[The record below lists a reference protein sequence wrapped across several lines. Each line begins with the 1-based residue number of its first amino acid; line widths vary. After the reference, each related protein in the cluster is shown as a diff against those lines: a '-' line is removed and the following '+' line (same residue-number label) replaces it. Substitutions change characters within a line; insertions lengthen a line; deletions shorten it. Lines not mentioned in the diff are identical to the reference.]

1 MKTVA
6 MILQNHLEPGVRVKV
21 GHHFG
26 TIRYVGEV
34 PNTDGEWI
42 GIEWDDPERGKHSGS
57 INGVQYFQTRSPRA
71 GSMIRSEKLTKFQT
85 LEQAITEKY
94 IVTEDTLRLDSEMIR
109 AVQKQLHAS
118 LFEIV
123 GMEKVGGKQSN
134 LQQLVD
140 VSVRYCP
147 VNAAGDLSSLVNL
160 QILDVSSTLLSNW
173 TVVANIA
180 EQIPTLKELNLS
192 NNRLV
197 DPYEEQISLLA
208 QKFQNIRKIILRSC
222 GLGSWSEVVRLARM
236 WPAIECLSLEQ
247 NGLAYVEDESPYIVA
262 LSRLKYL
269 DLQNNAIRDAES
281 IRNLGKLPALEE
293 LLLNGNGLRE
303 LRFAEDCPHNEKID
317 LFRQLRTIY
326 LRDNPL
332 QQDQCSVFNELDKLA
347 RLEHVTLDPDPSV
360 SYEETVARIVGS
372 IAGLRMFNRS
382 TISEKL
388 RRDSECDMWKLYA
401 TAWAEVRN
409 DAQRLKAFFKT
420 HRMYPRV
427 MERLGSPEQFLPD
440 ATRKV
445 TNMINLQLLHEPTS
459 ERREKK
465 VPKRINLHTLQNL
478 IVKLFGLPDCTSTL
492 RLYLLDRKRKVRIPL
507 EHHAKSLDFYSVE
520 DNDTIAFE

>member
-1 MKTVA
+1 
-6 MILQNHLEPGVRVKV
+6 MILQNHLERGVRVKV
-21 GHHFG
+21 GQHFG

-34 PNTDGEWI
+34 PNTEGEWI

-57 INGVQYFQTRSPRA
+57 VNGVQYFQTRSPKA

-94 IVTEDTLRLDSEMIR
+94 ISTEDTLRLDSEMIR
-109 AVQKQLHAS
+109 AVQKQLHAP

-134 LQQLVD
+134 LQLLVD

-147 VNAAGDLSSLVNL
+147 VNAAGDLSSFVNL
-160 QILDVSSTLLSNW
+160 QMLDVSSTLLWNW

-180 EQIPTLKELNLS
+180 EQIPTLQELNLS
-192 NNRLV
+192 NNRFV
-197 DPYEEQISLLA
+197 DPYEEQISMLA

-222 GLGSWSEVVRLARM
+222 ALGSWSELVRLARM
-236 WPAIECLSLEQ
+236 WPAIEYLSLEQ
-247 NGLAYVEDESPYIVA
+247 NNIAYIEDEAPYIVA
-262 LSRLKYL
+262 FSRLSHL
-269 DLQNNAIRDAES
+269 DLQNNSVRDVES

-293 LLLNGNGLRE
+293 LLLNGNGIRE
-303 LRFAEDCPHNEKID
+303 LSFSEDSPHNEKVE

-332 QQDQCSVFNELDKLA
+332 QDQCSTFNELDKLA
-347 RLEHVTLDPDPSV
+347 RLEHVTVDPDPTV

-372 IAGLRMFNRS
+372 IGGLRMFNRS
-382 TISEKL
+382 KISEKL

-401 TAWAEVRN
+401 NQWAEVRN
-409 DAQRLKAFFKT
+409 DAQQLKAFFKS

-440 ATRKV
+440 TRKV
-445 TNMINLQLLHEPTS
+445 TNMIHLQLLNEKTA
-459 ERREKK
+459 ELREKK

-478 IVKLFGLPDCTSTL
+478 IVKLFGLPDCTSSL

-507 EHHAKSLDFYSVE
+507 ENHGRSLDFYSVE
-520 DNDTIAFE
+520 DNDTIVFD